1 MSDPRPDPTSEP
13 IDPTSEPTDLSERYG
28 SSSPRQRVIATVLIV
43 VVAVTSVGF
52 VGWSALFHSSPEVQS
67 RLTYFDFPDDRTAIA
82 RLTVV
87 RDAPDTIATCLLRA
101 VSEDFAI
108 VGETE
113 ITVTTGADDP
123 VGRGRDPH
131 RAAGHDGDHRRL
143 HLQRPAAP
151 ALTPSRSRSS
161 HADAPI

>member
-1 MSDPRPDPTSEP
+1 MSDHRPDPTSEP
-13 IDPTSEPTDLSERYG
+13 IDPTGPAGPTEESTDLSARYG
-28 SSSPRQRVIATVLIV
+28 GSSPRQRVIATVLIV

-67 RLTYFDFPDDRTAIA
+67 RMTYFDFPDDRTAIA

-113 ITVTTGADDP
+113 ITVTTGP
-123 VGRGRDPH
+123 TTQSVEVEIPTER
-131 RAAGHDGDHRRL
+131 RATTVTTDGCTSNGQ
-143 HLQRPAAP
+143 QRP
-151 ALTPSRSRSS
+151 R
-161 HADAPI
+161 